1 MAQIRSCLCSALLNG
16 ELRMA
21 HIQLYHRAFH
31 RHKRD
36 LQYAFFLTAGF
47 RGSLLAIVINPGVGI
62 PTVA

>member
-1 MAQIRSCLCSALLNG
+1 
-16 ELRMA
+16 MA